1 MDKIVTKNFKETQ
14 KFGEKLAKDVLSL
27 PQEKTAVVIV
37 LSGNLGAGKT
47 TFLQG
52 FAKGIGVKEKILSPT
67 FVIMKRFKIKK
78 GNFYHIDCYRID
90 SPRDILELD
99 FTKII
104 LEPKN
109 IVAIEWPEKIKKL
122 LPKKSVMIKF
132 KFIDK
137 NTREI
142 ELKCAIIK
150 NGK

>member
-1 MDKIVTKNFKETQ
+1 MEKFVTKNFRETQ
-14 KFGEKLAKDVLSL
+14 KFGEKFAKDVLSL
-27 PQEKTAVVIV
+27 SQKKTAVAIA

-52 FAKGIGVKEKILSPT
+52 FAKGLGIKEKILSPT

-78 GNFYHIDCYRID
+78 GNFYHIDCYRINN
-90 SPRDILELD
+90 PKNILELD
-99 FTKII
+99 FEKII
-104 LEPKN
+104 SDSKN

-122 LPKKSVMIKF
+122 LPKKSVMIRYKL
-132 KFIDK
+132 IDK